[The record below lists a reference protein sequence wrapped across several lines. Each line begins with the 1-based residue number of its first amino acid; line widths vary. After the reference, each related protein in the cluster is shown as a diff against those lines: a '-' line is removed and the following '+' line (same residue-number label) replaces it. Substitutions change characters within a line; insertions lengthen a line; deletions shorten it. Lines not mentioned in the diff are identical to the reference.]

1 MEVVFSGDGASPER
15 GVAAVNT
22 FTAWVDAKPY
32 RLKLILLAHTTVV
45 AGVIL
50 LLAIPF

>member
-1 MEVVFSGDGASPER
+1 MVFSGDGASPEH

-22 FTAWVDAKPY
+22 FAAWVDAKPY
-32 RLKLILLAHTTVV
+32 RLKLILLAHTTLV

>member
-1 MEVVFSGDGASPER
+1 MVFSGDGASPEH

-22 FTAWVDAKPY
+22 FAAWVDAKPY
-32 RLKLILLAHTTVV
+32 RLKSILLGHTIVV
-45 AGVIL
+45 ASVIL